1 MKIYLTRHGQTDWNV
16 AKRIQGSTDIP
27 LNQEGISQA
36 QNLGNTLL
44 SENINISKIYSSNKK
59 RAIRT
64 AQEVSEIT
72 EIPYEVVD
80 DLQEV
85 HLGEWEG
92 LSWDEV
98 REKDTI
104 RYEKWF
110 QADRRTVKSP
120 QGESYQQVMERVLP
134 KLLNLSKDHDE
145 DILVVTHGAVIMSL
159 LSLLNDA
166 PFEEMTQF
174 RVPNTKVVELTR
186 SQVQACYKKFV
197 VESIKLEKPSLRYL
211 DSILRYKNTAV
222 NSGEVLHG
230 SSGLENFDNIEE
242 WCQQTFMDEYKET
255 VREGYVPAT
264 TFLCVR
270 KSDEQVVGMI
280 NIRRELNDYLSKFGG
295 HIGYSIHQDERR
307 KSYAKSMLQ
316 KALEYCKEIGLEHV
330 LITADSNNI
339 ASQKTIES
347 CGGVF
352 ENEVKDGDGMLR
364 RYWITL

>member
-1 MKIYLTRHGQTDWNV
+1 
-16 AKRIQGSTDIP
+16 
-27 LNQEGISQA
+27 
-36 QNLGNTLL
+36 
-44 SENINISKIYSSNKK
+44 
-59 RAIRT
+59 
-64 AQEVSEIT
+64 
-72 EIPYEVVD
+72 
-80 DLQEV
+80 
-85 HLGEWEG
+85 
-92 LSWDEV
+92 
-98 REKDTI
+98 
-104 RYEKWF
+104 
-110 QADRRTVKSP
+110 
-120 QGESYQQVMERVLP
+120 
-134 KLLNLSKDHDE
+134 
-145 DILVVTHGAVIMSL
+145 
-159 LSLLNDA
+159 
-166 PFEEMTQF
+166 MTQF